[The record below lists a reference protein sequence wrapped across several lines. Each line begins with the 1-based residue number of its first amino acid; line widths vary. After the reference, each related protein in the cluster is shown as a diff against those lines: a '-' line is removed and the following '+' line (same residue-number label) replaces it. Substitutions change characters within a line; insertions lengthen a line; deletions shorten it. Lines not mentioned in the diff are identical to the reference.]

1 MKTIGVFAL
10 VGVVGVGAVHAQVTV
25 RSPEAEASKEEQLAS
40 PMVLDFPI
48 PQELLSLVRPG
59 SPKPPTVRLPM
70 PDFEKYVCENV
81 KIRSITLIAQAP
93 DKKGSIH
100 LQGNFTLTVKAGGDR
115 LVHFELAVVSGER
128 TIARQLVARIDA
140 EERKTKTK
148 RLSLD
153 IAAAA
158 LASEPPPTFR
168 ITMDVRDN
176 S

>member
-1 MKTIGVFAL
+1 L
-10 VGVVGVGAVHAQVTV
+10 VVD
-25 RSPEAEASKEEQLAS
+25 AEVA
-40 PMVLDFPI
+40 
-48 PQELLSLVRPG
+48 R
-59 SPKPPTVRLPM
+59 
-70 PDFEKYVCENV
+70 
-81 KIRSITLIAQAP
+81 
-93 DKKGSIH
+93 
-100 LQGNFTLTVKAGGDR
+100 GNFTLTVKAGGDR